1 MGQVM
6 SPVLALPF
14 LFLMEK
20 VVSFVLVCVVVF
32 DFLVELAMRL
42 EDVCRPSTPS
52 VEWSLLF
59 VFMIQRLHS
68 NAFATIS
75 TFNK

>member
-6 SPVLALPF
+6 TPALALPF

-20 VVSFVLVCVVVF
+20 VISFVSVCVVVF

-52 VEWSLLF
+52 VDWSICF
-59 VFMIQRLHS
+59 VFLIQRLHS

-75 TFNK
+75 KLNE

>member
-6 SPVLALPF
+6 SPVLSLPF
-14 LFLMEK
+14 LFLMKK
-20 VVSFVLVCVVVF
+20 VISCVSVCVVGV

-52 VEWSLLF
+52 VDLSICF
-59 VFMIQRLHS
+59 AFSIQRLHS
-68 NAFATIS
+68 NAFTAIS
-75 TFNK
+75 KFNE